1 MSDKKYSNLHPKQLL
16 KLKQA
21 LEIGATSSPGAK
33 EWERKKLEKEIKDE
47 AKLEHKK
54 MVKTYRKKMQIEKK
68 KYQTLRWKDRKA
80 KDSD

>member
-1 MSDKKYSNLHPKQLL
+1 MSDKKYSNLHPKEQL
-16 KLKQA
+16 KLKKA
-21 LEIGATSSPGAK
+21 LEIGITSSPRAK

>member
-16 KLKQA
+16 KLKKA

-33 EWERKKLEKEIKDE
+33 KWERKKYEKKIMDE
-47 AKLEHKK
+47 AKLK
-54 MVKTYRKKMQIEKK
+54 VKK
-68 KYQTLRWKDRKA
+68 KVQTLRWKDRKA